1 MKHSARYALIALSF
15 AAPALVAAAPTAN
28 KKPAESRLITLEP
41 HTPQQFRST
50 SNNGFVLIAFT
61 NSSLLVNDQA
71 TTLRAGDSHQVRGS
85 QMLDIVNT
93 SALPSELVL
102 IKVDTASQGLTLLQ
116 ERLDMHQELEDA
128 SDRNDTLVVAL
139 TPIALRDVRDL
150 ADEDEPLKS
159 SAPRTIVL
167 QQGGSAWLAPGMH
180 RLVNVG
186 KVKARFITIEW

>member
-41 HTPQQFRST
+41 HTPQQSRST

-71 TTLRAGDSHQVRGS
+71 TTLRAGESHQVRSS

>member
-41 HTPQQFRST
+41 HTPQQSRST

-71 TTLRAGDSHQVRGS
+71 TTLRAGESHQVRGS

>member
-71 TTLRAGDSHQVRGS
+71 TTLRAGESHQVRGS

-150 ADEDEPLKS
+150 ADEDEPWKS